1 MLTGLILQNKIALV
15 TGGGGILGKSFST
28 TLAKNGATVILVEKS
43 AEVADQAANNVL
55 SGDALLKIIPFGCDV
70 SKPSEV
76 AKLIE
81 TVIERYGKIDI
92 LLNNAATKTE
102 DLNDFIEPFETYKL
116 ETWREVMSVNIDGMF
131 LMAQA
136 VGNQMLKQQTRGTI
150 IQTAS
155 IYGMVAPDHR
165 IYDGSNYLGIK
176 IGSPAVYSVSKA
188 AVIGL
193 TRYLATYWGA
203 QNIRVNTLT
212 PGGISSGQNE
222 TFEKLYSKRV
232 PLGRMGATEE
242 LNSALLF
249 LASDTSSYITG
260 QNIVVDGGLT
270 CW

>member
-1 MLTGLILQNKIALV
+1 
-15 TGGGGILGKSFST
+15 
-28 TLAKNGATVILVEKS
+28 
-43 AEVADQAANNVL
+43 
-55 SGDALLKIIPFGCDV
+55 
-70 SKPSEV
+70 
-76 AKLIE
+76 
-81 TVIERYGKIDI
+81 
-92 LLNNAATKTE
+92 
-102 DLNDFIEPFETYKL
+102 
-116 ETWREVMSVNIDGMF
+116 
-131 LMAQA
+131 
-136 VGNQMLKQQTRGTI
+136 
-150 IQTAS
+150 
-155 IYGMVAPDHR
+155 MVAPDHR
-165 IYDGSNYLGIK
+165 IYDGSNYMGVK

-193 TRYLATYWGA
+193 TRYLAAYWGA

-222 TFEKLYSKRV
+222 IFEKLYSKRV